1 MGCCYDVAVEKKDP
15 FLHVIEIE
23 RKYVFFAVVAKAV
36 MEKMINDTITYEIV
50 MLFS

>member
-1 MGCCYDVAVEKKDP
+1 MGWCNDVAIEKKDP

-23 RKYVFFAVVAKAV
+23 RKYVFFTVVAKAV
-36 MEKMINDTITYEIV
+36 MEKIIIDTITYEIV